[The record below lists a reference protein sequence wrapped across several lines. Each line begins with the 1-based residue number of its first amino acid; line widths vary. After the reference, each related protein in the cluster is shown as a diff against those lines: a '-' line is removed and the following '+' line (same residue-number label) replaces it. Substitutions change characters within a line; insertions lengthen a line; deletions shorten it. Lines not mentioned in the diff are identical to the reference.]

1 MQRRRGLLRVLCALL
16 CALLLTPFVS
26 AATYTPP
33 FSLSAKRVLLLN
45 LDSGATI
52 YEKEADTP
60 IEPSLLAQ
68 LMTVLLTVERIED
81 LDNTRIAMSGVIQDE
96 MYRRNIELGGIRLS
110 GLYKGEEIS
119 VRNLLYAVMLRDAA
133 DAAMMLADCVGDG
146 SMRYFV
152 ELMNTRAAELGATHT
167 HFTDPTGLAD
177 DESYTTARDMAIIAQ
192 YAIQNP
198 LIAELMNTTFHDG
211 GPTERQQTL
220 YWNATNKLIV
230 PASEYY
236 NPAVSGV
243 KFGWHDE
250 LGSYAISTAKR
261 DGYTYLAVLMG
272 CTADSEA
279 ASFNAVFGETNR
291 LYEWAFESFSVKLLL
306 ERGKSFGEVPL
317 RLGAGGK
324 DFLRVMAA
332 EDFHAL
338 IPSEIEVSS
347 IRTEVRLPP
356 SVNAPVEKGDLVGE
370 VHLYLA
376 EEELGVVG
384 IVASEKA
391 ELSRAM
397 LTIDRLVGITRT
409 FWFKF
414 AVVLLF
420 LLIVLYVIL
429 FIARQRSR
437 RYRYN
442 RRRRRP
448 PDRYD

>member
-1 MQRRRGLLRVLCALL
+1 MRKKPLLRIFCALL
-16 CALLLTPFVS
+16 CALLLTPAVS

-68 LMTVLLTVERIED
+68 LMTVLLAVENIDD
-81 LDNTRIAMSGVIQDE
+81 LDRTTVSMSGVIQDE

-119 VRNLLYAVMLRDAA
+119 ARNLLYAVMLRDAA

-146 SMRYFV
+146 SLRYFV
-152 ELMNTRAAELGATHT
+152 ERMNARAAELGATHT
-167 HFTDPTGLAD
+167 HFTDPSGLAD
-177 DESYTTARDMAIIAQ
+177 DESYTTARDIARIAQ

-211 GPTERQQTL
+211 GPTARQQTL

-243 KFGWHDE
+243 KFGWHDD
-250 LGSYAISTAKR
+250 LGSFAVTTAKR
-261 DGYTYLAVLMG
+261 NGYTYLAVVMG
-272 CTADSEA
+272 CTAENEV
-279 ASFNAVFGETNR
+279 ASFNAAFEQTNR

-338 IPSEIEVSS
+338 IPTDIDVTS
-347 IRTEVRLPP
+347 IRTEVRLPA
-356 SVNAPVEKGDLVGE
+356 SVSAPVQKGDLVGE
-370 VHLYLA
+370 VHLFLA

-384 IVASEKA
+384 IVASEDA
-391 ELSRAM
+391 AISRAM
-397 LTIDRLVGITRT
+397 LAIDRLVSVTRT

-414 AVVLLF
+414 IVVLLF
-420 LLIVLYVIL
+420 LLIVLYLLL

-442 RRRRRP
+442 RRKRGS
-448 PDRYD
+448 